1 MQINELWDEL
11 NSTGSQR
18 SAVTGRT
25 NAPTNSMLF
34 VAFATLASAINLP
47 TVFERQATCPA
58 NFEQCGNSLPSSFCC
73 PKGKVCL
80 QLAGKTSTLCCDS
93 LDGCEIIAPIL
104 CDVRLQQD
112 PRSSVKTTAL
122 DSELPKCG
130 KDCCPFGYSCNS
142 DSECVKNSDQSKA
155 PPPRA
160 PASISIPSS
169 TPTTPTVPTSTSSD
183 TKETATATARPVTSG
198 VPSGGDDNASKLSI
212 IGGVVGGLIL
222 LILLGIGVCFCLRR
236 KKKTED
242 TLPTSG
248 RSTSAGVYPHT
259 ISHPIMSENS
269 AMRSDFSRKDSTPPM
284 HRASGQFE
292 DIDLNDSRRQVS
304 YHSDRNPFSD
314 RHVSVAPL
322 RGMRSSNGSSIG
334 SGRFPVRQGGY
345 GGMGDGGPR
354 NLDHNRQ
361 PSTESINVFADP
373 RTVSE
378 NESEAGSGG
387 RSRRSFEHRRISN
400 QTTFTTMMRQ
410 AELAPDQPFVP
421 PTAYSTPD
429 HRK

>member
-1 MQINELWDEL
+1 MRNQ
-11 NSTGSQR
+11 
-18 SAVTGRT
+18 V
-25 NAPTNSMLF
+25 LF

-47 TVFERQATCPA
+47 TRSLHLLERQATCPA

-112 PRSSVKTTAL
+112 PRSSVKTTVL
-122 DSELPKCG
+122 DSDLPKCG

-142 DSECVKNSDQSKA
+142 DSECVKNSDQSAA
-155 PPPRA
+155 PQPRPPT
-160 PASISIPSS
+160 SISIPSS
-169 TPTTPTVPTSTSSD
+169 TSTSPSAPSSTSSD
-183 TKETATATARPVTSG
+183 TTTETATATATSRPVTSG
-198 VPSGGDDNASKLSI
+198 VSSGGDGNASKLSI
-212 IGGVVGGLIL
+212 IGGVVGGLIF
-222 LILLGIGVCFCLRR
+222 LILLGLGVCFCLRR
-236 KKKTED
+236 KKKTEE
-242 TLPTSG
+242 TLPISG

-269 AMRSDFSRKDSTPPM
+269 TMRSDFNRKDSTWPM

-292 DIDLNDSRRQVS
+292 TIDLNDSRRPVS
-304 YHSDRNPFSD
+304 YNSDRNPFSD
-314 RHVSVAPL
+314 RPVSAGTNRSQVAPL

-354 NLDHNRQ
+354 DLDHNRQ

-378 NESEAGSGG
+378 NGSETGSGP

-421 PTAYSTPD
+421 ATAYSALD

>member
-1 MQINELWDEL
+1 MPMRNQ
-11 NSTGSQR
+11 
-18 SAVTGRT
+18 V
-25 NAPTNSMLF
+25 LF
-34 VAFATLASAINLP
+34 VAFATLASAMNLP
-47 TVFERQATCPA
+47 NRSLHLFERQATCPA
-58 NFEQCGNSLPSSFCC
+58 NFEQCGSSLPSSFCC

-160 PASISIPSS
+160 PASISIPPS
-169 TPTTPTVPTSTSSD
+169 PTTSPSATSSTSSD
-183 TKETATATARPVTSG
+183 TTETATATARPVTSG
-198 VPSGGDDNASKLSI
+198 VPSGGDDNASKLAI
-212 IGGVVGGLIL
+212 IGGVVGGLIV
-222 LILLGIGVCFCLRR
+222 LILLGLGVCFCLRR
-236 KKKTED
+236 KKKTQE
-242 TLPTSG
+242 TLPVSG

-269 AMRSDFSRKDSTPPM
+269 AMRSDFNRKDSTPPM

-292 DIDLNDSRRQVS
+292 DIDLNDSRRPVS
-304 YHSDRNPFSD
+304 YNSDRNPFSD
-314 RHVSVAPL
+314 RAASIGTNRPQVAPL
-322 RGMRSSNGSSIG
+322 RGMRTSNGSSIG

-345 GGMGDGGPR
+345 GGMGNGGPR

-373 RTVSE
+373 RTVSD
-378 NESEAGSGG
+378 NESEAGSG
-387 RSRRSFEHRRISN
+387 SRGQRSFEHRRISN

-421 PTAYSTPD
+421 PTAYSTTSD